1 MAGQERLWNP
11 AYLLLAVSNF
21 FSWLSYNMVA
31 PVITGYLQTLGASVF
46 VCGIAGGLF
55 AFTSCLSRPFS
66 GMMSDRM
73 NRKMLMCGFT
83 MLMAVSLLLYSLVPS
98 IFVILFFRGIHG
110 IAFGISSTA
119 SLVLVSESVPEARLG
134 EAVSYYGVMS
144 VASMAVGPGIGI
156 WLSEMLGY
164 QYCLLISTV
173 VLFVAGIATVLFP
186 YEYTQKEPSHSHPCG
201 TGGLRP
207 AMYDQ
212 RASRTAVPDRGKR
225 EKRRLS
231 LRQFV
236 EPKLIGLAG
245 VNAAFTMMNGVVSA
259 FLVVFAA
266 QQGIAG
272 VSWHFT
278 LNAAVLV
285 ISRIVLAQYMNR
297 WSLKQNLYPAFMCGI
312 FALLL
317 IGRADTLTMLLIAAV
332 VKAFAQGMSQPAIQT
347 EGLRMV
353 KPERRGVASGTI
365 YIGGDLGQAVGP
377 MLGGAA
383 AQRVGYGMMYWI
395 CAVPLAAAWVYFF
408 MREKRAGNR
417 RDRTG

>member
-1 MAGQERLWNP
+1 MGVTARQNSLWNP
-11 AYLLLAVSNF
+11 AYLLLAISNF

-31 PVITGYLQTLGASVF
+31 PVITGYLQNLGASVF

-73 NRKMLMCGFT
+73 NRKMLMSGFT
-83 MLMAVSLLLYSLVPS
+83 MLMAVSLLLYSLVPN

-156 WLSEMLGY
+156 WLSETLGY
-164 QYCLLISTV
+164 LYCLLISTA
-173 VLFVAGIATVLFP
+173 VLFLAGIATVLFP
-186 YEYTQKEPSHSHPCG
+186 YEYTQGGSCNLHTGS
-201 TGGLRP
+201 TGGTHP
-207 AMYDQ
+207 AMAPRVS
-212 RASRTAVPDRGKR
+212 RAETPDRGKR
-225 EKRRLS
+225 ETRWLS
-231 LRQFV
+231 FGQFV
-236 EPKLIGLAG
+236 EPKLLGLAG

-259 FLVVFAA
+259 FLVVFAM
-266 QQGIAG
+266 QQGIEG

-278 LNAAVLV
+278 LNAAVL
-285 ISRIVLAQYMNR
+285 IFSRIILARNMNR
-297 WSLKQNLYPAFMCGI
+297 WTLKQNLYPAFVCGI
-312 FALLL
+312 FALVL
-317 IGRADTLTMLLIAAV
+317 IGGADTLQMLLAAAV

-353 KPERRGVASGTI
+353 RPERRGVASSTI

-377 MLGGAA
+377 MLGGAV
-383 AQRVGYGMMYWI
+383 AQSVGYGIMYWI
-395 CAVPLAAAWVYFF
+395 CAVPIAAAWAYFF
-408 MREKRAGNR
+408 MREKRSR
-417 RDRTG
+417 E

>member
-1 MAGQERLWNP
+1 MARQDRLWNP

-21 FSWLSYNMVA
+21 LSWLSYNMAA
-31 PVITGYLQTLGASVF
+31 PVITGYMQSLGASVF

-55 AFTSCLSRPFS
+55 ALTSCLSRPFS

-73 NRKMLMCGFT
+73 NRKLLMSGFT
-83 MLMAVSLLLYSLVPS
+83 MLMAVSLLLYSLVPN
-98 IFVILFFRGIHG
+98 IFVILLFRGIHG

-156 WLSEMLGY
+156 WLSESVGY
-164 QYCLLISTV
+164 QCCLLISTSI
-173 VLFVAGIATVLFP
+173 LFLAGAATVLFP
-186 YEYTQKEPSHSHPCG
+186 YEYK
-201 TGGLRP
+201 RP
-207 AMYDQ
+207 A
-212 RASRTAVPDRGKR
+212 VR
-225 EKRRLS
+225 EKGRQQKARPS
-231 LRQFV
+231 FGQFV
-236 EPKLIGLAG
+236 EPGLLGLSA

-266 QQGIAG
+266 QQGIER

-278 LNAAVLV
+278 LNAAVL
-285 ISRIVLAQYMNR
+285 ILSRIVLARRMNA
-297 WSLKQNLYPAFMCGI
+297 WTLKQNLYPAFVCGI
-312 FALLL
+312 LALLL
-317 IGRADTLTMLLIAAV
+317 IGGADTLQMLLGAAV
-332 VKAFAQGMSQPAIQT
+332 IKAVAQGMSQPAIQT

-353 KPERRGVASGTI
+353 EPERRGVASSTI

-383 AQRVGYGMMYWI
+383 AQHVGYGNMYWL
-395 CAVPLAAAWVYFF
+395 CAVPLAAAWMYFWISE
-408 MREKRAGNR
+408 RKKEK
-417 RDRTG
+417 

>member
-1 MAGQERLWNP
+1 MARQEKLWNP

-46 VCGIAGGLF
+46 LCGIAGGIF
-55 AFTSCLSRPFS
+55 AFTSCLSHPFS

-83 MLMAVSLLLYSLVPS
+83 MLMAVSLLLYSLVS
-98 IFVILFFRGIHG
+98 NAVLILFFRGIHG

-156 WLSEMLGY
+156 WLSEKVGY
-164 QYCLLISTV
+164 QYCLLIGTA
-173 VLFVAGIATVLFP
+173 VLLLAGIAAVLFP
-186 YEYTQKEPSHSHPCG
+186 YENKKSS
-201 TGGLRP
+201 
-207 AMYDQ
+207 M
-212 RASRTAVPDRGKR
+212 PDGRKQD
-225 EKRRLS
+225 KRRLS
-231 LRQFV
+231 LGQFA
-236 EPKLIGLAG
+236 ELKLIGLAG

-259 FLVVFAA
+259 FLVVFAV
-266 QQGIAG
+266 QQGIEG

-278 LNAAVLV
+278 LNAAVL
-285 ISRIVLAQYMNR
+285 IFSRIVLARKMNA
-297 WSLKQNLYPAFMCGI
+297 WTLKQNLYPAFFCGI
-312 FALLL
+312 AALLL
-317 IGRADTLTMLLIAAV
+317 IGGADTLMMLLIAAA

-353 KPERRGVASGTI
+353 EPERRGVASSTI

-377 MLGGAA
+377 MLGGAV
-383 AQRVGYGMMYWI
+383 AQSVGYGRMYWI

-408 MREKRAGNR
+408 MKEKNFF
-417 RDRTG
+417 